1 MKINF
6 GNYTYFDGKADGEN
20 IEHGSTKYPFTFI
33 QSHMFDKEKFN
44 TLVANRQYNDA
55 ADYASQFHF
64 SDPAT
69 QRAHENDIINLRRN
83 GRVLGAIYGQ
93 IQNPEDLAKIVF
105 ADKVFTDGGLESST
119 FGSSDGDG
127 DIYKSSLRSYYDQL
141 EQYKA
146 RIGSKINYS
155 VFGNEIEQEAST
167 LEVTFQPKKQTFL
180 GVDWLAKDNDNNID
194 NFYAISGLS
203 KKQLADAGV
212 QIINKDDKTTLKF
225 NKSNPFAN
233 KILYYTD
240 TKAGRNRFGD
250 TPILAPGGNR
260 SAIVRG
266 YDKNGNELGVGEG
279 LDAFK
284 QLIDDARN
292 TKENYFKEK
301 NLEFKDYS
309 STVGP
314 LISDELSSLKAMLN
328 SGQINETQYNQ
339 QAKAIAPHIFSAI
352 NTLGSG
358 NYEMYTNKF
367 NDSDTDE
374 TLIPADNEQR
384 GELENII
391 SKYSPKDID
400 VSAMVSNGK
409 IGALIT
415 LEASGYKGAFGTEDG
430 AKRIQIFVP
439 GLLQDEAQEKI
450 NRNTSTRAIQELN
463 SMIDWGYDYKLRD
476 GAIISVDD
484 FGHFK
489 KGDEVIDKATAIQ
502 ELNKDMI
509 MEEGIAN
516 LKYQYLNSDNQI
528 VDNAAYEQ
536 MARLFSMNAAQDVY
550 GDIQLNINPQTLGV
564 TLTDKFGNVYNP
576 DDIFNRNI
584 DKNKTQ
590 YEVYERL
597 NDIYAMYNEL
607 MNALDYYN

>member
-6 GNYTYFDGKADGEN
+6 GSYTYFDGKADGEN
-20 IEHGSTKYPFTFI
+20 IEHGSTQYPFTFI

-44 TLVANRQYNDA
+44 NLIANRQYNDA

-83 GRVLGAIYGQ
+83 GRALGAIYGQ
-93 IQNPEDLAKIVF
+93 VKNPEDLAKIVF

-155 VFGNEIEQEAST
+155 VFGHEIEQEAST
-167 LEVTFQPKKQTFL
+167 LEVTFQPQKQTFL

-203 KKQLADAGV
+203 KKQLAEAGV

-225 NKSNPFAN
+225 DKSNPLAN

-240 TKAGRNRFGD
+240 TKAGRNRIGD
-250 TPILAPGGNR
+250 MPVLEPGGNR
-260 SAIVRG
+260 PAIVRG
-266 YDKNGNELGVGEG
+266 YDKNGNELGFGEG

-284 QLIDDARN
+284 RLIDDARN
-292 TKENYFKEK
+292 TKENDFREK

-314 LISDELSSLKAMLN
+314 LISDELSSLRSMLN
-328 SGQINETQYNQ
+328 RGDINETQYNQ
-339 QAKAIAPHIFSAI
+339 QAKALAPHIFSAI
-352 NTLGSG
+352 NTLGSA
-358 NYEMYTNKF
+358 NYEMYTNNF
-367 NDSDTDE
+367 NDSATDE

-384 GELENII
+384 AELANLI
-391 SKYSPKDID
+391 SSYAPKDID

-415 LEASGYKGAFGTEDG
+415 LQGSGNETEGNENDG
-430 AKRIQIFVP
+430 RRIQIFVP

-476 GAIISVDD
+476 GATISVDD

>member
-1 MKINF
+1 MKVNF
-6 GNYTYFDGKADGEN
+6 GSYTYFDGNPSNGIYQGTKGVGET
-20 IEHGSTKYPFTFI
+20 GQFA
-33 QSHMFDKEKFN
+33 FDKEKFN
-44 TLVANRQYNDA
+44 SLIANRQYNDA

-93 IQNPEDLAKIVF
+93 VQNPEDLAKIVF

-155 VFGNEIEQEAST
+155 VFGHEIEQEAST
-167 LEVTFQPKKQTFL
+167 LEVTFQPQKQTFL

-225 NKSNPFAN
+225 DKSNPLAN

-240 TKAGRNRFGD
+240 TKAGRNRIGD
-250 TPILAPGGNR
+250 VPVLEPGGNR
-260 SAIVRG
+260 PAIVRG
-266 YDKNGNELGVGEG
+266 YDKNGNELGFGEG

-314 LISDELSSLKAMLN
+314 LISDELSSLRSMLN
-328 SGQINETQYNQ
+328 RGDINETQYNQ
-339 QAKAIAPHIFSAI
+339 QAKALAPHIFSAI
-352 NTLGSG
+352 NTLGSA
-358 NYEMYTNKF
+358 NYEMYTNNF
-367 NDSDTDE
+367 NDSATDE

-384 GELENII
+384 AELANLI
-391 SKYSPKDID
+391 SSYAPKDID

-415 LEASGYKGAFGTEDG
+415 LEGTGNESKAQDNDG
-430 AKRIQIFVP
+430 RRIQIFVP

-476 GAIISVDD
+476 GAMISVDD

-489 KGDEVIDKATAIQ
+489 KGDEIIDKATAIQ

>member
-6 GNYTYFDGKADGEN
+6 GSYTYFDGKADGEN
-20 IEHGSTKYPFTFI
+20 IEHGSTQYPFTFI

-44 TLVANRQYNDA
+44 NLIANRQYNDA

-93 IQNPEDLAKIVF
+93 VKNPEDLAKIVF

-155 VFGNEIEQEAST
+155 VFGHEIEQEAST
-167 LEVTFQPKKQTFL
+167 LEVTFQPQKQTFL

-203 KKQLADAGV
+203 KKQLAEAGV

-225 NKSNPFAN
+225 DKSNPLAN

-240 TKAGRNRFGD
+240 TKAGRNRIGD
-250 TPILAPGGNR
+250 MPVLEPGGNR
-260 SAIVRG
+260 PAIVRG
-266 YDKNGNELGVGEG
+266 YDKNGNELGFGEG

-284 QLIDDARN
+284 RLIDDARN
-292 TKENYFKEK
+292 TKENYFREK

-314 LISDELSSLKAMLN
+314 LISDELSSLRSMLN
-328 SGQINETQYNQ
+328 RGDINETQYNQ
-339 QAKAIAPHIFSAI
+339 QAKALAPHIFSAI
-352 NTLGSG
+352 NTLGSA
-358 NYEMYTNKF
+358 NYEMYTNNF
-367 NDSDTDE
+367 NDSATDE

-384 GELENII
+384 AELANLI
-391 SKYSPKDID
+391 SSYAPKDID

-415 LEASGYKGAFGTEDG
+415 LQGSGNETEGNENDG
-430 AKRIQIFVP
+430 RRIQIFVP

-476 GAIISVDD
+476 GATISVDD

>member
-6 GNYTYFDGKADGEN
+6 GSYTYFDGKADGEN
-20 IEHGSTKYPFTFI
+20 IEHGSTQYPFTFI

-93 IQNPEDLAKIVF
+93 VQNPEDLAKIVF

-155 VFGNEIEQEAST
+155 AFGHEIEQEAST
-167 LEVTFQPKKQTFL
+167 LEVTFQPQKQTFL

-203 KKQLADAGV
+203 KKQLAEAGV

-225 NKSNPFAN
+225 DKSNPLAN

-240 TKAGRNRFGD
+240 TKAGRNRVGD
-250 TPILAPGGNR
+250 IPALAPGGDR
-260 SAIVRG
+260 PAIVRG
-266 YDKNGNELGVGEG
+266 YDKNGNELGFGEG

-314 LISDELSSLKAMLN
+314 LISDELSSLRSMLN
-328 SGQINETQYNQ
+328 RGDINETQYNQ
-339 QAKAIAPHIFSAI
+339 QAKALAPHIFSAI
-352 NTLGSG
+352 NTLGSA
-358 NYEMYTNKF
+358 NYEMYTNNF
-367 NDSDTDE
+367 NDSATDE
-374 TLIPADNEQR
+374 TLIPANDEQR
-384 GELENII
+384 AELANLI
-391 SKYSPKDID
+391 SSYAPKDID

-415 LEASGYKGAFGTEDG
+415 LQGSGNESKAQDNDG
-430 AKRIQIFVP
+430 RRIQIFVP

-476 GAIISVDD
+476 GAMISVDD

-489 KGDEVIDKATAIQ
+489 KGDEIIDKATAIQ